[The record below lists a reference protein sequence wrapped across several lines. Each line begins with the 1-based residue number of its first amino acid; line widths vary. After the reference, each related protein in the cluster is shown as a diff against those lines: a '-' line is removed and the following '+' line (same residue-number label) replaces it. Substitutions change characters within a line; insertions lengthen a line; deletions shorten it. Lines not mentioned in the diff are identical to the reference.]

1 MANGFNFGGTHS
13 DIWSLRVIEKRVP
26 LTPPMEDQYQ
36 KIAGRDGVW
45 DFGTSFDSRTI
56 EIDVASLAD
65 SKTDL
70 QTKLRNLVGVFNPRA
85 GAKELIFDDVPDKLY
100 YARLTGQLPIDR
112 LVYFGMFTIQL
123 ICTDPFGYSTIERT
137 ASGALVNVT
146 HNGTHVARP
155 VLTVTATGAGTI
167 TNTHP
172 SGTVET
178 IEITGAGTFVVDCK
192 EFTAKQGT
200 SAAYS
205 SVIGDF
211 LTLEPGT
218 NVINVTGG
226 VSNVQ
231 VVFRDTW
238 L

>member
-13 DIWSLRVIEKRVP
+13 DTWSLRVVKKRVP
-26 LTPPMEDQYQ
+26 LTPPMKDQYQ
-36 KIAGRDGVW
+36 AIAGRDGVW

-56 EIDVASLAD
+56 EIEVVILAD

-85 GAKELIFDDVPDKLY
+85 GAKELIFDDVPDILY
-100 YARLTGQLPIDR
+100 YARLTGQLPIDQ
-112 LVYFGMFTIQL
+112 LGYFGMFTIQL

-137 ASGALVNVT
+137 AFGALVNVT

-167 TNTHP
+167 TNTHQ
-172 SGTVET
+172 SGAVET
-178 IEITGAGTFVVDCK
+178 MEITGAGTFVVDCK

-200 SAAYS
+200 SAAYKF
-205 SVIGDF
+205 VNGDF